1 MKELL
6 DQYVRYNAWA
16 HKKILALINTL
27 DEQQQHQEVASSF
40 NSLYK
45 TVFHVWGASSVWFKR
60 LSHENFRINGDPF
73 NGLML
78 DLSLALEKL
87 DEQWMNWM
95 LNTDENALKEK
106 LAYSNLK
113 GEPFNQPLNQILM
126 HVFNHSTYHNG
137 QIVTMVRQLK
147 IEKIPAT
154 DFIAW
159 TREEL

>member
-6 DQYVRYNAWA
+6 DQYARYNAWA
-16 HKKILALINTL
+16 HKKLLARINAL
-27 DEQQQHQEVASSF
+27 NKRQQHQEVASSF

-45 TVFHVWGASSVWFKR
+45 TVFHVWGASSVWFNR

-73 NGLML
+73 NGLMS
-78 DLSLALEKL
+78 DLSIALEKS
-87 DEQWMNWM
+87 DEQWMSWT
-95 LNTDENALKEK
+95 LNTEENALKEK
-106 LAYSNLK
+106 LAYSNSK

-137 QIVTMVRQLK
+137 QIVTMLRQLK
-147 IEKIPAT
+147 IENIPAT

>member
-27 DEQQQHQEVASSF
+27 DEQQQHREVDSSF

-78 DLSLALEKL
+78 DLSLAL
-87 DEQWMNWM
+87 
-95 LNTDENALKEK
+95 
-106 LAYSNLK
+106 
-113 GEPFNQPLNQILM
+113 

-137 QIVTMVRQLK
+137 QIVTMLRQLK